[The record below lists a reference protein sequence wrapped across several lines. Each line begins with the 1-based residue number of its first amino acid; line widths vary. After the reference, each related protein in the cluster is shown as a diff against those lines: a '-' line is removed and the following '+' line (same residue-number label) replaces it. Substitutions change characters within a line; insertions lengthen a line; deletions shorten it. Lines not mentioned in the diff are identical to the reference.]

1 MALTPEQI
9 IEARKKY
16 GIDKPVLTSDSQS
29 ADEKMNFLNSDNSST
44 KETSTN
50 VDVFKGA
57 GKGAL
62 ETLQNIGNV
71 VAKPLGKAMGIPENE
86 IGIPEET
93 LKATNTLQKIGKGIE
108 RIVEFAIPLSKV
120 STATKSL
127 PFVQRVLARTIAD
140 IGVLSAQEGKFKLA
154 QQGGISLASQ
164 AIPGTLKVGAK
175 YLSNIFKRGAGL
187 LTSKGSEVVEQV
199 LKDPELAMQ
208 GIKGDPVQVLR
219 SGAKS
224 VVDFTKNFAK
234 SAKQTYSNTL
244 DDIEKNYTEVLSN
257 FRVSKKDG
265 MTLINPQTGTSIIK
279 DPNGN
284 NFNLSLGSL
293 KKYVTGGLKDF
304 NVSGSTKSGFDFSNS
319 SLNQQEEAVMSR
331 VVNKFSDWT
340 DITPSGLNRL
350 SQIIEGYARAES
362 PSLKRANAII
372 YKVVNSI
379 DDYVAERVPGIREM
393 NNEYKT
399 AMQFIQQLENQ
410 MGQIT
415 GKSVTP
421 ELIDQVSRKVAN
433 LFTANKQIAR
443 DVISKMTGGEDLLS
457 IEAGREMAQGI
468 SRTSAS
474 IGDRVGGLIQTIVP
488 PERVAQVTAWVG
500 KQGKKAE
507 PFVNALEKAEPT
519 MRKVLVDA
527 LSGIFSEEE

>member
-9 IEARKKY
+9 MEARKKY
-16 GIDKPVLTSDSQS
+16 GIEKPISTNSQS
-29 ADEKMNFLNSDNSST
+29 AEEKMAFLNSEAPQGERPAPLLDII
-44 KETSTN
+44 
-50 VDVFKGA
+50 KGA
-57 GKGAL
+57 GKGAA

-71 VAKPLGKAMGIPENE
+71 IAKPLGREMGIPEE
-86 IGIPEET
+86 DIGIPEEY
-93 LKATNTLQKIGKGIE
+93 LEPTNTMQKVGKGLE
-108 RIVEFAIPLSKV
+108 RVVEFAAPISKV
-120 STATKSL
+120 GTATKAL
-127 PFVQRVLARTIAD
+127 PFVQRVLTRTAAD
-140 IGVLSAQEGKFKLA
+140 IGVLAAQEGEVKPFE
-154 QQGGISLASQ
+154 QGGLSVASQ
-164 AIPGTLKVGAK
+164 AIPGTIKIGAK
-175 YLSNIFKRGAGL
+175 FLGNIFKRAAGV

-199 LKDPELAMQ
+199 LKDPELATQ
-208 GIKGDPVQVLR
+208 GMKGDPVQILR

-234 SAKQTYSNTL
+234 NAKETYSKTL
-244 DDIEKNYTEVLSN
+244 DDIEKNYTEVLSG
-257 FRVSKKDG
+257 FRASEKDG
-265 MTLINPQTGTSIIK
+265 MTLINPQTGTSIIR

-284 NFNLSLGSL
+284 KFNLSLGSL
-293 KKYVTGGLKDF
+293 KKYVTNGLKSF

-319 SLNQQEEAVMSR
+319 SLNPQEEAVMSR
-331 VVNKFSDWT
+331 VVNKFSGWT

-410 MGQIT
+410 VGQIT
-415 GKSVTP
+415 GKAVTP
-421 ELIDQVSRKVAN
+421 ELVDQVSKKVAN

-443 DVISKMTGGEDLLS
+443 DVISKMPGGEDLLS
-457 IEAGREMAQGI
+457 IEAGREMTQGV
-468 SRTSAS
+468 SRASAS
-474 IGDRVGGLIQTIVP
+474 LGSKVEGLIQTVIP

-507 PFVNALEKAEPT
+507 PFVNALEKAEPA
-519 MRKVLVDA
+519 MRKVIIDA
-527 LSGIFSEEE
+527 FSGLLGDE